1 MLLLYRSEVADA
13 PLRCHAPR
21 MRGIQYPR
29 DISIGRWQLFCMELF
44 VNGRRLI
51 GDIGGTNARFA
62 IAQGGQYGQLRHV
75 EVDQF
80 PSLHD
85 ALSDYL
91 KTLPQAERSGLSG
104 ALAIAGPVLGDRIA
118 LTNQSWSFS
127 ITELKE
133 GLGLGSLAVVNDFVA
148 NAYAIPH
155 LVPQQKF
162 AIGPAIANPHGN
174 IGVVG
179 PGTGLGM
186 SSLIP
191 DGKGFALVAGEGGHA
206 TLAASTEEEFAI
218 IQMLRKRWSHVSAE
232 RVLSGA
238 GLVNL
243 YEALC
248 ALRGIEPLML
258 SPADVTRRAMDR
270 SDEIC
275 VQAFARFCEF
285 LGSVAGDLAL
295 TIGAFG
301 GVYVAGGI
309 LPRFKEALAASN
321 FRQRFESKGRFSRML
336 QGMPTWLILEEAP
349 GLIGLANMPLA

>member
-1 MLLLYRSEVADA
+1 MLLRL
-13 PLRCHAPR
+13 PLPEE
-21 MRGIQYPR
+21 P
-29 DISIGRWQLFCMELF
+29 F

-62 IAQGGQYGQLRHV
+62 VAESGTYRELRHV
-75 EVDQF
+75 EVDRY

-85 ALSDYL
+85 AMADYL
-91 KTLPQAERSGLSG
+91 KSLPEAERRGLAG

-127 ITELKE
+127 VAELKQS
-133 GLGLGSLAVVNDFVA
+133 LGLISLAVVNDFA
-148 NAYAIPH
+148 ATARSIPH
-155 LVPQQKF
+155 LTSQQKF
-162 AIGPAIANPHGN
+162 LIGPEIAKAHGN

-191 DGKGFALVAGEGGHA
+191 NGDGWTLVAGEGGHA
-206 TLAASTEEEFAI
+206 TLAASTEEEFSI
-218 IQMLRKRWSHVSAE
+218 IRMLRKRWSHVSAE

-248 ALRGIEPLML
+248 AIGGIEPLML
-258 SPADVTRRAMDR
+258 SPADVTRRAMER

-275 VQAFARFCEF
+275 VRAFAHFCEF

-295 TIGAFG
+295 TVGASG
-301 GVYVAGGI
+301 GIYIAGGI

-321 FRQRFESKGRFSRML
+321 FRERFEAKGRFAKML
-336 QGMPTWLILEEAP
+336 AGMPSWLILDDNP
-349 GLIGLANMPLA
+349 GLIGLANMPLG

>member
-1 MLLLYRSEVADA
+1 MPCGIVLLPPWFASY
-13 PLRCHAPR
+13 C
-21 MRGIQYPR
+21 
-29 DISIGRWQLFCMELF
+29 CMEPF

-62 IAQGGQYGQLRHV
+62 IAQGGSYTQLKHV
-75 EVDQF
+75 EVDKY

-85 ALSDYL
+85 AMADYL
-91 KTLPQAERSGLSG
+91 KALPASERTGLAG
-104 ALAIAGPVLGDRIA
+104 ALDIAGPVLGDRIA
-118 LTNQSWSFS
+118 LTNQAWSFS
-127 ITELKE
+127 ISELKQ
-133 GLGLGSLAVVNDFVA
+133 GLGLDSLVVVNDFA
-148 NAYAIPH
+148 ATARAIPH
-155 LVPQQKF
+155 LTAQQTC
-162 AIGPAIANPHGN
+162 AIGPSIANAHGN
-174 IGVVG
+174 IGIVG

-191 DGKGFALVAGEGGHA
+191 HGGDWTLVAGEGGHA

-218 IQMLRKRWSHVSAE
+218 IQVLRRRWNHVSAE

-258 SPADVTRRAMDR
+258 QPADVTRRAMDQ

-275 VQAFARFCEF
+275 MRAFACFCEF
-285 LGSVAGDLAL
+285 LGGVAGDLAL

-301 GVYVAGGI
+301 GIYIAGGI
-309 LPRFKEALAASN
+309 LPRFKEAFAASN
-321 FRQRFESKGRFSRML
+321 FRARFEAKGRFSRML
-336 QGMPTWLILEEAP
+336 SGMPTWLIVDENP
-349 GLIGLANMPLA
+349 GLIGLANMPLE

>member
-1 MLLLYRSEVADA
+1 
-13 PLRCHAPR
+13 
-21 MRGIQYPR
+21 
-29 DISIGRWQLFCMELF
+29 MEPS
-44 VNGRRLI
+44 VSGRRLI

-62 IAQGGQYGQLRHV
+62 IAEGGSYHALRQI
-75 EVDQF
+75 EVDKY
-80 PSLHD
+80 PTLRD
-85 ALSDYL
+85 AIADYL
-91 KTLPQAERSGLSG
+91 KSLPESERSGLAG

-127 ITELKE
+127 IAQLKQS
-133 GLGLGSLAVVNDFVA
+133 LNLVSLAVVNDFA
-148 NAYAIPH
+148 ATARAIPH
-155 LVPQQKF
+155 LTPQQTF
-162 AIGPAIANPHGN
+162 AIGPVIAKVHGN

-191 DGKGFALVAGEGGHA
+191 HGDNWTLVAGEGGHA

-218 IQMLRKRWSHVSAE
+218 IRMLRKRWSHVSSE

-248 ALRGIEPLML
+248 AIGGIEPLML

-275 VQAFARFCEF
+275 VRAFARFCEF

-301 GVYVAGGI
+301 GVYIAGGI
-309 LPRFKEALAASN
+309 LPRFREALAASN
-321 FRQRFESKGRFSRML
+321 FRERFEAKGRFSKML
-336 QGMPTWLILEEAP
+336 AGMPTWLILDENP
-349 GLIGLANMPLA
+349 GLIGLANMPLG

>member
-1 MLLLYRSEVADA
+1 
-13 PLRCHAPR
+13 
-21 MRGIQYPR
+21 
-29 DISIGRWQLFCMELF
+29 MEPF
-44 VNGRRLI
+44 VNRRRLI

-62 IAQGGQYGQLRHV
+62 IAQDGKYGQLRHV
-75 EVDQF
+75 EVDQY
-80 PSLHD
+80 PSLHE
-85 ALSDYL
+85 ALLDYL
-91 KTLPQAERSGLSG
+91 KSLPEGERSGLAG

-127 ITELKE
+127 IEELKTS
-133 GLGLGSLAVVNDFVA
+133 LGLSSLDVVNDFA
-148 NAYAIPH
+148 ATGRAIPH
-155 LVPQQKF
+155 LAPQQKF
-162 AIGPAIANPHGN
+162 AIGPVIANVKGN

-191 DGKGFALVAGEGGHA
+191 HAGEWTLVAGEGGHA

-248 ALRGIEPLML
+248 EIDGIEPLML
-258 SPADVTRRAMDR
+258 SPADVTRRAMDQ
-270 SDEIC
+270 SDRIC
-275 VQAFARFCEF
+275 VRAFARFCEF

-295 TIGAFG
+295 TISAFG
-301 GVYVAGGI
+301 GVYIAGGI
-309 LPRFKEALAASN
+309 LPRFKDAFAASN
-321 FRQRFESKGRFSRML
+321 FRARFESKGRFSKML
-336 QGMPTWLILEEAP
+336 AGMPTWLILDENP

>member
-1 MLLLYRSEVADA
+1 
-13 PLRCHAPR
+13 
-21 MRGIQYPR
+21 
-29 DISIGRWQLFCMELF
+29 MEPFLTAL
-44 VNGRRLI
+44 RLI

-62 IAQGGQYGQLRHV
+62 IAEGGKYRQLSHV
-75 EVDQF
+75 ENEHY

-85 ALSDYL
+85 AIADYL
-91 KTLPQAERSGLSG
+91 KALSEADRANLLG
-104 ALAIAGPVLGDRIA
+104 ALAIAGPVLGDRIS
-118 LTNQSWSFS
+118 LTNKAWSFS
-127 ITELKE
+127 IEELKE
-133 GLGLGSLAVVNDFVA
+133 SLRLTRLAVVNDFAA

-155 LVPQQKF
+155 LTPQQKF
-162 AIGPAIANPHGN
+162 AIGPAIADAHGN
-174 IGVVG
+174 IGIIG

-191 DGKGFALVAGEGGHA
+191 HGNGRTLVTGEGGHA

-248 ALRGIEPLML
+248 AIRGIEPLMF
-258 SPADVTRRAMDR
+258 SPADVTKHAMNK
-270 SDEIC
+270 SDEVC
-275 VQAFARFCEF
+275 VRAFDHFCEF
-285 LGSVAGDLAL
+285 LGSVAGDIAL

-301 GVYVAGGI
+301 GVYIAGGI
-309 LPRFKEALAASN
+309 LLRFKEAFAASA
-321 FRQRFESKGRFSRML
+321 FRQRFEAKGRFASML
-336 QGMPTWLILEEAP
+336 AKMPTWLILEESP

>member
-1 MLLLYRSEVADA
+1 
-13 PLRCHAPR
+13 
-21 MRGIQYPR
+21 
-29 DISIGRWQLFCMELF
+29 MERL
-44 VNGRRLI
+44 VNELRLI

-62 IAQGGQYGQLRHV
+62 IAQGGKYQQLRHV
-75 EVDQF
+75 EVDHY

-85 ALSDYL
+85 ALADYL
-91 KTLPQAERSGLSG
+91 KALPEAERANLSG
-104 ALAIAGPVLGDRIA
+104 ALAIAGPVLGDRIS
-118 LTNQSWSFS
+118 LTNKAWSFS
-127 ITELKE
+127 VEELKRS
-133 GLGLGSLAVVNDFVA
+133 LGLTALTVVNDFAA

-155 LVPQQKF
+155 LTSQQKF
-162 AIGPAIANPHGN
+162 TIGPAIADAHGN

-191 DGKGFALVAGEGGHA
+191 HGDGWTLVAGEGGHA

-248 ALRGIEPLML
+248 ALRGIEPLMY
-258 SPADVTRRAMDR
+258 SPADVTKHAMNK
-270 SDEIC
+270 SDENC
-275 VQAFARFCEF
+275 VRAFDRFCEF

-301 GVYVAGGI
+301 GVYIAGGI
-309 LPRFKEALAASN
+309 LLRFKEAFAASA
-321 FRQRFESKGRFSRML
+321 FRQRFESKGRFASML
-336 QGMPTWLILEEAP
+336 AKMPTWLILEESP
-349 GLIGLANMPLA
+349 GLVGLANMPLE